1 MEDEKKKKRNKKK
14 KNKQTK
20 DVAVTGGETA
30 ATNENHVN
38 NGKSDHIQ
46 ALESAEA
53 QNGVAVCSD
62 LNINGHQPDLIEGP
76 ILAEAEKGF
85 CMQRETDLED
95 TVKRLQYENDSHIRK
110 ENALEETIQNL
121 QNEIGLHIEQEAALE
136 ETIKQ
141 LQNETDS
148 HRAKEVEIEMKV
160 VQLQSEKG
168 VWLQKEVS
176 LEEKLEQFEK
186 EKDSWI
192 VTENTA
198 KETTANLNRENTRL
212 RMQVGELDEFRGS
225 LLHEKEQL
233 LENLSALQSQVQNLE
248 RSISSA
254 HSSNELSK
262 YISENKDL
270 NAQVDAGSTLIEKLI
285 AENADLVEKV
295 NELFVELEQLKLTA
309 QHPSTSGSNPTREIG
324 PPSTGLISES
334 HMNLPVLRQKINST
348 EVVPIKNERIDI
360 DNVNMYTA
368 AVTPNSF
375 EAEDSGEIVQIPLD
389 DNEVQDLESQVVE
402 SEGEAALPLSDAPLI
417 GAPFRLVSFVAKYVS
432 GADLVSKN

>member
-20 DVAVTGGETA
+20 DVAVTSGESA
-30 ATNENHVN
+30 NENHVN

-46 ALESAEA
+46 ASESAEA
-53 QNGVAVCSD
+53 QNGVAVDTD
-62 LNINGHQPDLIEGP
+62 LNINGHQPNVTEGS
-76 ILAEAEKGF
+76 ILADAEERLW
-85 CMQRETDLED
+85 MQREADLED
-95 TVKRLQYENDSHIRK
+95 TVKQLQYENDSH
-110 ENALEETIQNL
+110 NALEETIQDL
-121 QNEIGLHIEQEAALE
+121 RNEIGLHIEREAAFE

-148 HRAKEVEIEMKV
+148 HREKEVEIQMKA
-160 VQLQSEKG
+160 VQLQSEKDL
-168 VWLQKEVS
+168 WLQKEVS
-176 LEEKLEQFEK
+176 LEEELKQFER

-212 RMQVGELDEFRGS
+212 RMQVVELEEFKGS
-225 LLHEKEQL
+225 LLREKEQL
-233 LENLSALQSQVQNLE
+233 LENLSALQFQVQNLE

-270 NAQVDAGSTLIEKLI
+270 NAQVEAASTLVEKLI
-285 AENADLVEKV
+285 TENADLVEKV
-295 NELFVELEQLKLTA
+295 NELYVELERRKLTA
-309 QHPSTSGSNPTREIG
+309 EHPSASGSKPTLEIW
-324 PPSTGLISES
+324 PPSAGLISES
-334 HMNLPVLRQKINST
+334 HMNTPDLDQKLNST
-348 EVVPIKNERIDI
+348 EVVPIKDERIGI

-368 AVTPNSF
+368 AVTPNSL

-389 DNEVQDLESQVVE
+389 DYEVQDLESQVVE
-402 SEGEAALPLSDAPLI
+402 SDGKAEVPLSDSPLI
-417 GAPFRLVSFVAKYVS
+417 GAPFRLMSFVAKYVS